1 VIKIHFIACRICLLP
16 TRNRRDRAVVP
27 SSRRGKS
34 GLFVRVQFGDAGR
47 GSSIVAPQ
55 AAQSTTFW
63 QLSPQSS
70 GPIDSADHSKN
81 LWEPPICHLT
91 ELSCSFCWSREH
103 SKIQPVGTR
112 APYRRRTPQP
122 IRCFLQNLTLTGVR
136 ERIAKKSGDRRLHSV
151 FRGRLGECAA
161 GGLPL
166 GDLAALAAH
175 GRPFVACNVRC
186 ARLRRLT
193 QGEASVDGCVTRF
206 AFGGD

>member
-1 VIKIHFIACRICLLP
+1 MPHCLLP

-81 LWEPPICHLT
+81 LGEPPICHLT
-91 ELSCSFCWSREH
+91 ELSCSLCWSREH
-103 SKIQPVGTR
+103 SKIQPVGTPPP
-112 APYRRRTPQP
+112 APDTAADQMLPP
-122 IRCFLQNLTLTGVR
+122 ELD
-136 ERIAKKSGDRRLHSV
+136 ADRRA
-151 FRGRLGECAA
+151 R
-161 GGLPL
+161 
-166 GDLAALAAH
+166 AH
-175 GRPFVACNVRC
+175 RQEVGRP
-186 ARLRRLT
+186 
-193 QGEASVDGCVTRF
+193 ASPFRISRP
-206 AFGGD
+206 AW